1 MQSNAGKNDEI
12 IKRHIENILSKKHC
26 WEYNGE
32 DFGKPG
38 EVFIES
44 LTYNSKGEPVVEAIL
59 SYDNNRGS
67 AWQTVWTVTMHSAT
81 EYTAIED
88 EYAREEFSYL

>member
-12 IKRHIENILSKKHC
+12 IKRHIENILSKKHY
-26 WEYNGE
+26 WEYGGE
-32 DFGKPG
+32 DFGVPG
-38 EVFIES
+38 EVTIES
-44 LTYNSKGEPVVEAIL
+44 LTYNSNGEPVAETIL
-59 SYDNNRGS
+59 SYDNNHGS
-67 AWQTVWTVTMHSAT
+67 AWQTAWTVTMHSAT

>member
-1 MQSNAGKNDEI
+1 MQGNAGKNDEI
-12 IKRHIENILSKKHC
+12 IKRHIENILSKKHY
-26 WEYNGE
+26 WEYGGE

-38 EVFIES
+38 EVIIES
-44 LTYNSKGEPVVEAIL
+44 LTYNPKGEPVAEVML
-59 SYDNNRGS
+59 SYDNNHGS
-67 AWQTVWTVTMHSAT
+67 AWQTVWTVTMHSAA

>member
-1 MQSNAGKNDEI
+1 MQSNADKNDEI
-12 IKRHIENILSKKHC
+12 IKRHIENILSKKHY
-26 WEYNGE
+26 WEYDGE
-32 DFGKPG
+32 DFGVPG
-38 EVFIES
+38 DVIIDS
-44 LTYNSKGEPVVEAIL
+44 LTYNSNGEPVAETIL

-67 AWQTVWTVTMHSAT
+67 AWQTVWTVTMHSAA

>member
-1 MQSNAGKNDEI
+1 MQSNNHKNDEI
-12 IKRHIENILSKKHC
+12 IKRHIENILSKKHS
-26 WEYNGE
+26 WKYGGE

-38 EVFIES
+38 DVIIES

-67 AWQTVWTVTMHSAT
+67 AWQTVWAVTIHSAT

-88 EYAREEFSYL
+88 EYSREEFSYL